1 MLNSTIIDRDYFNQ
15 VSEEL
20 LNETMTD
27 TKISGDIRVLMSF
40 IMMEF
45 SQNMSD
51 RLFGKMEDK

>member
-27 TKISGDIRVLMSF
+27 TKISGDIRVLMSLV
-40 IMMEF
+40 IIKF
-45 SQNMSD
+45 S
-51 RLFGKMEDK
+51 